1 MTNTA
6 LLNTLEALVQN
17 RLGNASSAFRLVLAA
32 LQNSQTLQASLATPD
47 GWLAMYPL
55 ACHLAYTADLL
66 PDLDT
71 YLFLLQPSKGPL
83 ATVLPFVLLFALS
96 RVRSEQPIP
105 QQPDSAHPHDSAHD
119 GEPAL
124 QASGGSSLSGEQR
137 PAKRPCTALQ
147 PRSLASNACTKAHRG
162 ACRRDRH
169 AARGV
174 PPVPEQGG
182 PGVVRAEP
190 ATLSDSPAQAALE
203 IVIDSMAG
211 ERAQRM
217 ELAARL
223 ALCVSPCWNGR
234 TPEPDMHP
242 LLQGL
247 PIHWEGQPAVRRL
260 LQMASHIAHGH
271 YISAEPSAFVRCT
284 LGGRELKLSVD
295 IGVPQGADVR
305 GLQHSTLRPHIE
317 PVHRTEPAHF
327 AQQLYHME
335 AEAVKEEHLPALAA
349 GDCLPSSG
357 GRYSIKWAK
366 PTCTGAAGVDYTV
379 EKWALRID
387 LEGDFPGMMFICVDV
402 RVS

>member
-6 LLNTLEALVQN
+6 LLNMLEAFAQY
-17 RLGNASSAFRLVLAA
+17 RLGNASCAFRLVLAA

-47 GWLAMYPL
+47 GWLALYPL
-55 ACHLAYTADLL
+55 ACRLQAYAANLL

-71 YLFLLQPSKGPL
+71 YLFYLILLQPSKGPL
-83 ATVLPFVLLFALS
+83 ATVLPFVLLLALS
-96 RVRSEQPIP
+96 RVRTEQPIP

-124 QASGGSSLSGEQR
+124 QASGGSSLFGEQR
-137 PAKRPCTALQ
+137 PAKRPCTALH
-147 PRSLASNACTKAHRG
+147 PRSLASMLTHKLTEGLADEIGTLPEACLLSLSKAAL
-162 ACRRDRH
+162 AC
-169 AARGV
+169 
-174 PPVPEQGG
+174 
-182 PGVVRAEP
+182 VRAEP
-190 ATLSDSPAQAALE
+190 AALSDSPAQAALE

-234 TPEPDMHP
+234 MPEPGMHP

-247 PIHWEGQPAVRRL
+247 PIHWEGQPAVRCL

-271 YISAEPSAFVRCT
+271 DISADSSASMRCT

-295 IGVPQGADVR
+295 IGVPQGADIR
-305 GLQHSTLRPHIE
+305 GIQHSTLRLQIE
-317 PVHRTEPAHF
+317 PVHRAEPAHF

-349 GDCLPSSG
+349 GGRPPSSR

-366 PTCTGAAGVDYTV
+366 PICTGAAGVDYIV
-379 EKWALRID
+379 EN
-387 LEGDFPGMMFICVDV
+387 
-402 RVS
+402 